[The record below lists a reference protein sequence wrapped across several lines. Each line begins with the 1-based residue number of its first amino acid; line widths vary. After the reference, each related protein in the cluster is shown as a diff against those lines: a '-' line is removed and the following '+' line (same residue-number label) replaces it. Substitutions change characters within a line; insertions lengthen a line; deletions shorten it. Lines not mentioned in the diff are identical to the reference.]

1 MKSSRNDWK
10 VSRSRGVDAAG
21 PLEAAGVSA
30 PVAAAGVAVPFG
42 HAFPLFAVGQSR
54 FALSDRFGLR
64 GRRNA
69 VNDRHDFG

>member
-21 PLEAAGVSA
+21 PLEAARVSA

-42 HAFPLFAVGQSR
+42 HAFPLFAVGENRLAVLDCFS
-54 FALSDRFGLR
+54 LGK
-64 GRRNA
+64 RRNA